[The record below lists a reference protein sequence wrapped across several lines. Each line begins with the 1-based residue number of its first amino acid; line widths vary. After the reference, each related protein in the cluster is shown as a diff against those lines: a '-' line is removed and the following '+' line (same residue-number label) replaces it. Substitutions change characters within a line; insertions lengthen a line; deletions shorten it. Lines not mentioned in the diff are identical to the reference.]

1 MYCYRALHNISVRG
15 LIFLPIRNEH
25 CTYIRSSYISPF
37 LSRNYRLIVK
47 KYPMPYSVLPIS
59 LLLRTPYSAL
69 RICRGKRRKKKKKE
83 NKCQHPT
90 PTLGLFELTQLSPS
104 FLILFY
110 IVVRFRFQI
119 AARPPCPHHHHHGT
133 GNLPCLFNGFVH
145 EMDRYYRELVQS
157 TE

>member
-1 MYCYRALHNISVRG
+1 
-15 LIFLPIRNEH
+15 
-25 CTYIRSSYISPF
+25 
-37 LSRNYRLIVK
+37 
-47 KYPMPYSVLPIS
+47 MPYSVLPITTTYS
-59 LLLRTPYSAL
+59 VLCTPYL
-69 RICRGKRRKKKKKE
+69 QREKKKEKRME